1 MNMANDQTVAPVIIK
16 RKKIIAAD
24 GHHGGAWKV
33 AYADFVTAMM
43 AFFMLMWLLNAT
55 TEQQKKG
62 IADYFSPTL
71 AINRTSGGGDS
82 SFVGETV
89 LTEETLTRQGVG
101 ASTIYPTESA
111 GSRGATG
118 LDSEGSKES
127 KVFQEVV
134 DRLSMQSGESAE
146 TDNIMK
152 HIVTRV
158 TDEGLVVEFYD
169 SSENTLFDHS
179 NKPTP
184 LLDALM
190 RATFRAADVVT
201 NPVALEAHVASP
213 PIVLANKPQWR
224 VNRHR
229 RRMTQAPQTQTSLS
243 QHCLLRL
250 RQHRQIKHSSA
261 QQTYQSPNRSFE
273 IYFRSKLRSHNNM
286 KLNCPPENLAT

>member
-1 MNMANDQTVAPVIIK
+1 MANDQTVAPVIIK

-118 LDSEGSKES
+118 LYSEGSKES

-179 NKPTP
+179 NKSTP

-201 NPVALEAHVASP
+201 NLVALEAHVASP

-224 VNRHR
+224 ATGERAVMARESLINVGFDPSRVARITGHADREHAVRNPMAVRNNR
-229 RRMTQAPQTQTSLS
+229 LE
-243 QHCLLRL
+243 LIFL
-250 RQHRQIKHSSA
+250 RQ
-261 QQTYQSPNRSFE
+261 
-273 IYFRSKLRSHNNM
+273 
-286 KLNCPPENLAT
+286 

>member
-1 MNMANDQTVAPVIIK
+1 MANDQTVAPVIIR

-71 AINRTSGGGDS
+71 AINRSSGGGDS
-82 SFVGETV
+82 SFVGDTV
-89 LTEETLTRQGVG
+89 FTEETLTRQGVG

-118 LDSEGSKES
+118 LDDDGTEDSQ
-127 KVFQEVV
+127 VFQEVI

-169 SSENTLFDHS
+169 SKQRTFFDHE
-179 NKPTP
+179 NKPTA
-184 LLDALM
+184 LLGALM
-190 RATFRAADVVT
+190 TATFRAADMATLIPFQKTEQMQNGSVFSYQRLV
-201 NPVALEAHVASP
+201 EAAQVNGAAVLISESGDEISP
-213 PIVLANKPQWR
+213 KDVLA
-224 VNRHR
+224 
-229 RRMTQAPQTQTSLS
+229 
-243 QHCLLRL
+243 LR
-250 RQHRQIKHSSA
+250 
-261 QQTYQSPNRSFE
+261 
-273 IYFRSKLRSHNNM
+273 
-286 KLNCPPENLAT
+286 

>member
-111 GSRGATG
+111 GSRSATG

-229 RRMTQAPQTQTSLS
+229 RRGHRRHRHKRVCHSIAFFGFDNTARSSIPAHSKRTNPPTDPSKFTSG
-243 QHCLLRL
+243 R
-250 RQHRQIKHSSA
+250 
-261 QQTYQSPNRSFE
+261 
-273 IYFRSKLRSHNNM
+273 
-286 KLNCPPENLAT
+286 NCAATTI